1 MSIEIIISKL
11 NDLEKK
17 INEIDDKL
25 DNINYKIDNNI
36 INNCEKMGGHVDF
49 VEKVYDSVKN
59 PLQFISN
66 TFSNSNKEL
75 PDIKSQK
82 NHQLKE

>member
-1 MSIEIIISKL
+1 MSLEIILNKL
-11 NDLEKK
+11 NFLEKK
-17 INEIDDKL
+17 INEIDEKL
-25 DNINYKIDNNI
+25 DNINYKIDNNL

-66 TFSNSNKEL
+66 TFSNTNKEL

-82 NHQLKE
+82 NLQLKE